1 MEAILPRID
10 TLEHTDTYGKIVMEP
25 LEEGYGVTLGNAL
38 RRVLLSSI
46 PGAAVTSVKIEGVL
60 HEFSTIPGTREDAT
74 ELILNLKDVHVQ
86 VSPGGDAVQAPPE
99 PRIAR
104 LEVKG
109 EGIVTGADIQCP
121 PDVKVVNPSVVIAHL
136 IEKDARLTME
146 LTIEEGKGYLPPEKQ
161 ERQRQTIGV
170 VPIGAIFS
178 PVRKV
183 NYAVEAT
190 RVGRRT
196 DLERLVLDVWTNGT
210 ITPADAV
217 CEAAAILGSY
227 LHLFLDLPITRRP
240 VGIKMDSM
248 YPDKIL
254 QPQPPEARI
263 EELDFSVRTYNCLKK
278 ENILTI
284 ADLVKKTE
292 PELTAIRNFGAKSL
306 NEVKEKLKQFGLAL
320 ADAAPPGGEVPV
332 ATTLV
337 DLDE

>member
-10 TLEHTDTYGKIVMEP
+10 TLEHNDTYGKIVVEP

-46 PGAAVTSVKIEGVL
+46 PGAAITSIKIEGVL
-60 HEFSTIPGTREDAT
+60 HEFATIPGAREDTT
-74 ELILNLKDVHVQ
+74 ELLLNLKDIHVQ
-86 VSPGGDAVQAPPE
+86 VLHDGETQVGPPE
-99 PRIAR
+99 PQTAR
-104 LEVKG
+104 LDVKG
-109 EGIVTGADIQCP
+109 EGVLTGADIVCP
-121 PDVKVVNPSVVIAHL
+121 TGVRVVNPGVVIAHL
-136 IEKDARLTME
+136 TEKDARMAME
-146 LTIEEGKGYLPPEKQ
+146 FTIEEGKGYLPPEKQ
-161 ERQRQTIGV
+161 ERQRTAIGV
-170 VPIGAIFS
+170 IPIGAIFS

-183 NYAVEAT
+183 NFNVEAT

-217 CEAAAILGSY
+217 AEAAAILGSY
-227 LHLFLDLPITRRP
+227 LRLFMDLPITRRP

-284 ADLVKKTE
+284 ADLVKKAE
-292 PELTAIRNFGAKSL
+292 SDLTGIRNFGAKSL
-306 NEVKEKLKQFGLAL
+306 NEVKDKLKQFGLSL
-320 ADAAPPGGEVPV
+320 ADDRPGSETRVE
-332 ATTLV
+332 TLV
-337 DLDE
+337 DYEE